1 MSENVK
7 GKIERLRTKRGGH
20 RGVTT
25 KLVKEAIELL
35 QSTDVD
41 IQRCKVI
48 YSQLEDKMKILNEIN
63 EEILGICEVS
73 EIEHEI
79 EEAAVVTDR
88 VLSTKSKIEAARKIQ
103 NARNVNVA
111 TSPTL

>member
-1 MSENVK
+1 MSKEN
-7 GKIERLRTKRGGH
+7 IERLRAKRGGH

-41 IQRCKVI
+41 IERCEVI

-63 EEILGICEVS
+63 EEIL
-73 EIEHEI
+73 
-79 EEAAVVTDR
+79 AYA
-88 VLSTKSKIEAARKIQ
+88 K
-103 NARNVNVA
+103 
-111 TSPTL
+111 